1 MKPPKRRQ
9 NTSARVEPC
18 LRVNDD
24 GHLCAPFFGA
34 RDILVSKGAPG
45 FRRSIWCKDL
55 VNRRASANSILYL
68 NELMYI
74 PNIFRTD
81 PLAGAAIFLYLATI
95 WWCIWVIRRRQRGT
109 DRLLLGLLGL
119 IAFSQSLGVFKH
131 LDILESSVP
140 FHRLDDFVNLAIGG
154 LYLIGA
160 LLLEISSR
168 DRISAAVGLRLA
180 QASPGN
186 APRLYTQASNAV
198 LVLASDG
205 FIVQCNP
212 AAENVLGRKRSAIIG
227 TKPIFERTKLP
238 STVEPSK
245 AKTPHE
251 VKLEAQ
257 IDSAVAGG
265 PRTSVRL

>member
-1 MKPPKRRQ
+1 
-9 NTSARVEPC
+9 
-18 LRVNDD
+18 
-24 GHLCAPFFGA
+24 
-34 RDILVSKGAPG
+34 
-45 FRRSIWCKDL
+45 
-55 VNRRASANSILYL
+55 
-68 NELMYI
+68 MYI
-74 PNIFRTD
+74 PHIFRTD
-81 PLAGAAIFLYLATI
+81 PLAGLAVLLYLATI

-119 IAFSQSLGVFKH
+119 IAFSQSLGVFRD
-131 LDILESSVP
+131 LGILESSLP

-180 QASPGN
+180 QANPGN
-186 APRLYTQASNAV
+186 ATRLYTKPPNAV

-227 TKPIFERTKLP
+227 AKPIFECAKPL
-238 STVEPSK
+238 STVEPST
-245 AKTPHE
+245 AKSAHE
-251 VKLEAQ
+251 VKLE
-257 IDSAVAGG
+257 V
-265 PRTSVRL
+265 